1 MSTAH
6 RLASSHSV
14 ASPVVAP
21 KRRRSSAVHAIT
33 AAVEPLERRLCLS
46 AATLTPLGEL
56 PGGSFSSAPTGISA
70 DGSVIVGGSSSA
82 SGQQAFRWTSDG
94 GMVGLGNLPGGLWS
108 QAYGVSA
115 DGSVIVGYDSTKAGD
130 KAFRWTAAGGMQP
143 LGDLSGATGG
153 WANSASGAGSVIVG
167 QSFSEFHIEAFRW
180 TGGGGMVGLGYLPG
194 GGLESWATRVSADG
208 SVIVGSSDR
217 GPAAG
222 YYEAF
227 RWTAAGGMQGLG
239 DLPGGEFSSGAR
251 GVSADG
257 SVIVGAGSTASG
269 IEAFRWTS
277 DGGMVGLGQLPG
289 GVGSEA
295 IGVSGDGSV
304 VVGVSNFNPGF
315 RAFYWTADGGVRD
328 LWNLL
333 LSQGVDPAV
342 DGWTQLY
349 SAQGISADGSTIIG
363 TGIRNN
369 NTEAF
374 VATLVAP
381 DIVTSA
387 FQFNDLPHRIVTTF
401 DQNVSGSL
409 GIDDLLIENLTTQ
422 QTIPSSDFA
431 LAYDTATNTATFSY
445 TGNASGINGV
455 LPDGNYRATLLAA
468 GITNAS
474 GTPMP
479 GDVTLDFFFLNG
491 DANRDGAVNLA
502 DFNVLAANFG
512 QSNRTFSQ
520 GDFNYDGIVNLQDFN
535 LLASRFGV
543 SVAPAGTGSIFED
556 DGLPDE
562 DAAVDLLSG
571 IA

>member
-6 RLASSHSV
+6 RPSPLHSV
-14 ASPVVAP
+14 VATVVAP

-33 AAVEPLERRLCLS
+33 AAVQPLERRLCLS

-94 GMVGLGNLPGGLWS
+94 GMVGLGNLSGGSWS
-108 QAYGVSA
+108 QAHGVSA
-115 DGSVIVGYDSTKAGD
+115 DGSVIVGYDTTKAGD
-130 KAFRWTAAGGMQP
+130 KAFRWTAAGGMQG
-143 LGDLSGATGG
+143 LGDLPGGNGG
-153 WANSASGAGSVIVG
+153 WANSASGNGSVIVG

-180 TGGGGMVGLGYLPG
+180 TSGGGMVGLGYLPG
-194 GGLESWATRVSADG
+194 GGLESSATRVSADG

-257 SVIVGAGSTASG
+257 SVIVGAGTTASG
-269 IEAFRWTS
+269 IEAVRWTS
-277 DGGMVGLGQLPG
+277 GGGMVGLGQLPG

-374 VATLVAP
+374 VATLAAP

-387 FQFNDLPHRIVTTF
+387 FHFNDLPHRIVTTF
-401 DQNVSGSL
+401 DQDVSASL
-409 GIDDLLIENLTTQ
+409 GTDDVLIENLTTQ

-431 LAYDTATNTATFSY
+431 LAYDASTNTATFTY
-445 TGNASGINGV
+445 TGNAGGITGV

-468 GITNAS
+468 GITNPA
-474 GTPMP
+474 GTPLTSNH
-479 GDVTLDFFFLNG
+479 VFNFFFLNG
-491 DANRDGAVNLA
+491 DANRDGVVNLQ
-502 DFNVLAANFG
+502 DFNRLAANFG
-512 QSNRTFSQ
+512 QSNRDFTQ
-520 GDFNYDGIVNLQDFN
+520 GDFNYDTLVNLADFN
-535 LLASRFGV
+535 ILAARFGQV
-543 SVAPAGTGSIFED
+543 LAALPVATGPFAEAR
-556 DGLPDE
+556 DGDE
-562 DAAVDLLSG
+562 RRDLLEELT
-571 IA
+571 